1 MSKQELINAI
11 QATIAANG
19 QKGITAES
27 LANILIEMVNTA
39 GEGGS
44 GGGSGVLAVQ
54 YSIDEEGNPIFSEED
69 KVNNAAIYQ
78 MLYNVWYNGAAAP
91 LPIFF
96 EGFSMFFVSIEDSG
110 EKPYANL
117 RVALIADA
125 TEDMHL
131 LGYFFGVMIYED
143 GTVDIVMPE

>member
-11 QATIAANG
+11 QATITANG

-44 GGGSGVLAVQ
+44 GGGSGVLAVR
-54 YSIDEEGNPIFSEED
+54 YSLDEDGMPTFSEED

-78 MLYNVWYNGAAAP
+78 MLYNVWYNGAAA

-96 EGFSMFFVSIEDSG
+96 EGFSVFFVSIEDSG

-117 RVALIADA
+117 NVAIIADA

-131 LGYFFGVMIYED
+131 LGYLLGVMIYED

>member
-54 YSIDEEGNPIFSEED
+54 YSLDEEGNPIFSEED

-78 MLYNVWYNGAAAP
+78 RLYNVWYNGAAA

-96 EGFSMFFVSIEDSG
+96 EGFNMFFVSIEDSG

-117 RVALIADA
+117 NVAIIADA
-125 TEDMHL
+125 TENMYL
-131 LGYFFGVMIYED
+131 LGYLLGVMIYED